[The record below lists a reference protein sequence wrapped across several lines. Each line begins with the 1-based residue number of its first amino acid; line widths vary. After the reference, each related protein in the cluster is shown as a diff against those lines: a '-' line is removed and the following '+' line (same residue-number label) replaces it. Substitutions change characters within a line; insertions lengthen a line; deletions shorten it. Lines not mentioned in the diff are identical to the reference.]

1 MSETKYTKMEVVS
14 WFSPLHDT
22 YNLDE
27 NNKKFNNHV
36 DSFVRNGEST
46 VKSWTKLYAECMIDI
61 GKDSNK
67 YKEVFKSKFKEISG
81 EQDDTKWN
89 FMTKKEFIQ
98 LFAKTIAAIDIDTQ
112 QRNKDYDDMRRERNK
127 DYDDMLKERDAEEL
141 DSYNRKGDM
150 FKTTGDMF
158 KKTGGSRKTARKRI
172 RRRRSSHC
180 RRASIR
186 KHKK

>member
-1 MSETKYTKMEVVS
+1 MLSYLYNSKINDKY
-14 WFSPLHDT
+14 FNDIALLI
-22 YNLDE
+22 LDYYFYD
-27 NNKKFNNHV
+27 NFGKDFIVDNSIRDYWINK
-36 DSFVRNGEST
+36 
-46 VKSWTKLYAECMIDI
+46 I

>member
-1 MSETKYTKMEVVS
+1 M
-14 WFSPLHDT
+14 
-22 YNLDE
+22 DE

-61 GKDSNK
+61 GKDSNTHN
-67 YKEVFKSKFKEISG
+67 KEVFKSKFKEISG

-89 FMTKKEFIQ
+89 LMTKKEFIQ

-112 QRNKDYDDMRRERNK
+112 QRNKDSDDMQR
-127 DYDDMLKERDAEEL
+127 ERDAEEL
-141 DSYNRKGDM
+141 ASYNRKGDM
-150 FKTTGDMF
+150 FNKP
-158 KKTGGSRKTARKRI
+158 GGSRKTARKRI

>member
-36 DSFVRNGEST
+36 DSFVRNGESP
-46 VKSWTKLYAECMIDI
+46 VKSWTKLYAECMLDID
-61 GKDSNK
+61 KDSNK

-89 FMTKKEFIQ
+89 LMTKKEFIQ

-112 QRNKDYDDMRRERNK
+112 QRNKDYDDMQR
-127 DYDDMLKERDAEEL
+127 ERDAEEL
-141 DSYNRKGDM
+141 ASYNRKGDM
-150 FKTTGDMF
+150 FKNR
-158 KKTGGSRKTARKRI
+158 GGSRKTARKRI

-180 RRASIR
+180 RRASTR